1 MDKFVGEHS
10 TAANRLELGCNVGG
24 VMRGRSA
31 AFGVRHI
38 PIRESHVEATRAKKS
53 GAAEVVCPV
62 EGVRAQVSA
71 QKLIAVFA
79 VYPPVA
85 AFHVDFQTV
94 CFRLRHFREVGP
106 MPNKAVL

>member
-1 MDKFVGEHS
+1 MQRTGR
-10 TAANRLELGCNVGG
+10 RLLV
-24 VMRGRSA
+24 VLLIISA
-31 AFGVRHI
+31 ARALIHAVRHI